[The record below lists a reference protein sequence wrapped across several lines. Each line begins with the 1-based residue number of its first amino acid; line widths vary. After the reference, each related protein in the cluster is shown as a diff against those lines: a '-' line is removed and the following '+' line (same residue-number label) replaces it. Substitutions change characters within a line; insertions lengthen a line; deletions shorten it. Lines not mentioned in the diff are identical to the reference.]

1 MKLAGIILMLV
12 GVAAL
17 IYGGFSYTTHKKAI
31 DMGPVQV
38 ERTHHHHVPVP
49 PLMGVA
55 FLAGGGLLVYFGAK
69 GGRYRNS

>member
-1 MKLAGIILMLV
+1 MKIAGVILMLA

-17 IYGGFSYTTHKKAI
+17 IYGGFTYTTHKKTV

-38 ERTHHHHVPVP
+38 THTQHHDVPLP
-49 PLMGVA
+49 PLLGIA

-69 GGRYRNS
+69 QGR

>member
-1 MKLAGIILMLV
+1 MKLAGIILILA

-17 IYGGFSYTTHKKAI
+17 IYGGFSYTTDKKTI

-38 ERTHHHHVPVP
+38 ERAHHHDVPIP

-69 GGRYRNS
+69 QSR